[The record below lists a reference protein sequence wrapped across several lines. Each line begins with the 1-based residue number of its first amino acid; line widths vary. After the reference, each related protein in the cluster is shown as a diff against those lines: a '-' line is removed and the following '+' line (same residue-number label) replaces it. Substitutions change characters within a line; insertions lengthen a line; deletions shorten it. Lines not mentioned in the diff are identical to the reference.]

1 MGASNPNPSY
11 HRHRNVEVMQ
21 QLSREQHL
29 PSYLPPE
36 SELILQKH
44 TRIQP
49 GPAQGSC
56 SHTTTPSRAALYT
69 HFHLWGPHPSSPP
82 PSPCLKPLLHGFCSS
97 PSGDGEGRR
106 CCPSTALRPAGI
118 LPPAP
123 RTSSGCRATIP
134 SKHRLEA
141 AVTWRST
148 AVPRPTGA
156 ARRESHVDGIT
167 EQSRGASEPQ
177 EGPAAFPPPAPG
189 GNCCYP
195 ANPHPSNSPAAH
207 LDLEGVVAQQLGQAL
222 HAVVVA
228 VSHPYLV
235 FLLSAVVPCEA
246 KARR

>member
-1 MGASNPNPSY
+1 MSCLQCSPATVMGASNPNPSY

-21 QLSREQHL
+21 QLSREQRL

-156 ARRESHVDGIT
+156 ARRESHVDSIT
-167 EQSRGASEPQ
+167 ERAEGRRSPRKALQHSHRPHRAVTAATPQTRIPATVPQLTLTWKESWPSSSDRLSTQS
-177 EGPAAFPPPAPG
+177 
-189 GNCCYP
+189 
-195 ANPHPSNSPAAH
+195 
-207 LDLEGVVAQQLGQAL
+207 L
-222 HAVVVA
+222 
-228 VSHPYLV
+228 
-235 FLLSAVVPCEA
+235 
-246 KARR
+246 